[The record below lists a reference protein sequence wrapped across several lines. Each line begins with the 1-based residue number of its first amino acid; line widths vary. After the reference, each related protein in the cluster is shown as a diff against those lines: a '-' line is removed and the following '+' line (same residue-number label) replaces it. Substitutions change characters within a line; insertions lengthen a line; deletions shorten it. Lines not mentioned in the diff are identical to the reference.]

1 MARCSVR
8 DVGEEW
14 SCLELAAG
22 QTKVANGLTTALF
35 AGVAFMTH
43 QGYALYSAFMTT
55 VGYSWLA
62 LFYTACLLI
71 AVTASAGGI
80 ARRVLCSPALAGLGS
95 LAYCSYLIHAPMI
108 QAARRLLEL
117 RFSPPSGLAI
127 GRNVRHRLDPRGC
140 CAVVEISSRNHFCG
154 EVIGTPTSAG
164 TSRTFFFGNH
174 PRSLLAFHS
183 GGCSGGGRK
192 SRGIA

>member
-1 MARCSVR
+1 MLVR
-8 DVGEEW
+8 NGHAW
-14 SCLELAAG
+14 NLLLA
-22 QTKVANGLTTALF
+22 KRRLLYGLTTALF

-80 ARRVLCSPALAGLGS
+80 ARRVLCSPALTGLGS

-117 RFSPPSGLAI
+117 RFSPPAAWL
-127 GRNVRHRLDPRGC
+127 
-140 CAVVEISSRNHFCG
+140 
-154 EVIGTPTSAG
+154 
-164 TSRTFFFGNH
+164 
-174 PRSLLAFHS
+174 S
-183 GGCSGGGRK
+183 GGML
-192 SRGIA
+192 GIALTLAVAALSWKFFEKPLLRRGHTHTY